1 MSWCMSLSPMLSL
14 IRPFGSL
21 PSVVSHCPWPSL
33 SASALS
39 PLPPGSPP
47 VPPSLH
53 PKVSSARCTEAP
65 FSRTHVPSPA
75 PGGPCPVTSRPCGL
89 HGQKRGLLFQG
100 WSAWPAAPALIRLI
114 TVHTAGGRLARPP
127 LSHGLRRKPLSAAR
141 EQSGDSAARP
151 LRPCGAAATPFCV
164 AFCALGPLSLSAC
177 GSPGCLPIVSLS
189 RILFLSS
196 SVRASASLSS
206 LCLSVAPSLP
216 VHPEA
221 SCPVSPLLV
230 ITPMARVH
238 LICSPWP
245 PVCLR
250 PSPFLPWGPQSLGS
264 F

>member
-1 MSWCMSLSPMLSL
+1 MSGCMSLSPMLSSL

-39 PLPPGSPP
+39 PLPPVSPP

-177 GSPGCLPIVSLS
+177 GSPDCVSIS
-189 RILFLSS
+189 DSFSVFLC
-196 SVRASASLSS
+196 AC
-206 LCLSVAPSLP
+206 LCLSVFSLP
-216 VHPEA
+216 LCCLFSA
-221 SCPVSPLLV
+221 CPP
-230 ITPMARVH
+230 
-238 LICSPWP
+238 
-245 PVCLR
+245 
-250 PSPFLPWGPQSLGS
+250 
-264 F
+264 

>member
-1 MSWCMSLSPMLSL
+1 MSGCMSLSPMLSSL

-65 FSRTHVPSPA
+65 FSRTHVPSPT

-151 LRPCGAAATPFCV
+151 LP
-164 AFCALGPLSLSAC
+164 PLSASPSAPSGLCLSLPVGLQAASRLC
-177 GSPGCLPIVSLS
+177 LYLGLFFCLPLCVPLP
-189 RILFLSS
+189 LCLL
-196 SVRASASLSS
+196 SASLLPL
-206 LCLSVAPSLP
+206 LCLSTLRLPALSLR
-216 VHPEA
+216 
-221 SCPVSPLLV
+221 SWLS
-230 ITPMARVH
+230 R
-238 LICSPWP
+238 PWPGFISSAHCGP